1 MEQTKKQR
9 WVEGK
14 LEDIISIYL
23 DDKDFHN
30 STKKQ
35 TQLFYRLK
43 SYHDKIV
50 STIHPDITYQNWL
63 CDIAESIKDKDQHIA
78 ELICVEA
85 YKSVDETLD
94 LGVYFSDDRLKICKL
109 VIEKWMNELD
119 KEDLDPFY
127 QLNKSKKTNEFL
139 ILQFLDKVELDYE
152 YCQHKWPDRRY
163 SNLAN
168 RILDYLLVEADE
180 SFLKKLLKS
189 ENAIL
194 LLERI
199 DKQKIIETMIELRI
213 KIVKVN
219 SILNM

>member
-1 MEQTKKQR
+1 MEQAKKQR

-23 DDKDFHN
+23 DDKDFHD

-35 TQLFYRLK
+35 TQLFNRLK

-78 ELICVEA
+78 ELIYIEA
-85 YKSVDETLD
+85 YKSIDETFDLD
-94 LGVYFSDDRLKICKL
+94 VYFSDDCLKECEL
-109 VIEKWMNELD
+109 VIKKWMNELD

-139 ILQFLDKVELDYE
+139 ILQFLDKVDLDYE
-152 YCQHKWPDRRY
+152 YCQHKWPDGKY
-163 SNLAN
+163 TNLAN

-189 ENAIL
+189 ESIFL

-199 DKQKIIETMIELRI
+199 DNQRIIETMLELRM

-219 SILNM
+219 SILNI

>member
-9 WVEGK
+9 WVEEK

-23 DDKDFHN
+23 DDKDFHD
-30 STKKQ
+30 SMKKQ
-35 TQLFYRLK
+35 TQLFNRLK

-94 LGVYFSDDRLKICKL
+94 LGVYFSDDRLKKCEL
-109 VIEKWMNELD
+109 VLKNWMNELD

-127 QLNKSKKTNEFL
+127 QLNKSKKTNESL
-139 ILQFLDKVELDYE
+139 ILLFLDKVNLDYE
-152 YCQHKWPDRRY
+152 LCQHKWPDGKY
-163 SNLAN
+163 TNLAN

-189 ENAIL
+189 ESIFL

-199 DKQKIIETMIELRI
+199 DNQRIIETMLELRMR
-213 KIVKVN
+213 IVKVN

>member
-1 MEQTKKQR
+1 MKQTKKQR
-9 WVEGK
+9 WVEGN
-14 LEDIISIYL
+14 LEGIISIYL
-23 DDKDFHN
+23 DDKDFHD

-35 TQLFYRLK
+35 TQLFNRLK

-63 CDIAESIKDKDQHIA
+63 CDIAESIKVKDQHIA
-78 ELICVEA
+78 ELIYIEA

-139 ILQFLDKVELDYE
+139 ILKFLDNVGLDYE

-168 RILDYLLVEADE
+168 RILDYLLVEVDE

-189 ENAIL
+189 ESAIL

>member
-23 DDKDFHN
+23 DDKDFHD
-30 STKKQ
+30 SMKKQ
-35 TQLFYRLK
+35 TQLFNRLK
-43 SYHDKIV
+43 SYHDRIV
-50 STIHPDITYQNWL
+50 NTIHPDITYQNWL
-63 CDIAESIKDKDQHIA
+63 CDIAESIKDKDQHLA
-78 ELICVEA
+78 ELIDVEA
-85 YKSVDETLD
+85 YKSVNETLD
-94 LGVYFSDDRLKICKL
+94 RDVLFSDDRLKKCEL

-127 QLNKSKKTNEFL
+127 QLNKSKKTNESL
-139 ILQFLDKVELDYE
+139 ILQFLDKVKLDYE

-189 ENAIL
+189 ESAIL

-199 DKQKIIETMIELRI
+199 DKQKIIETMIELKV

>member
-23 DDKDFHN
+23 DDKDFHD

-35 TQLFYRLK
+35 TQLFNRLK

-94 LGVYFSDDRLKICKL
+94 LSVYFSDDRLKICKL

-139 ILQFLDKVELDYE
+139 ILKFLDNVGLDYE

-168 RILDYLLVEADE
+168 RLLDYLLVEADE

-189 ENAIL
+189 ECIIL
-194 LLERI
+194 LLERV
-199 DKQKIIETMIELRI
+199 DNQRIIETMLQLRI
-213 KIVKVN
+213 KILKVN

>member
-1 MEQTKKQR
+1 M
-9 WVEGK
+9 
-14 LEDIISIYL
+14 EDIISIYL
-23 DDKDFHN
+23 DDKDFHD

-35 TQLFYRLK
+35 TQLFNRLK

-94 LGVYFSDDRLKICKL
+94 LSVYFSDDRLKICKL

-139 ILQFLDKVELDYE
+139 ILKFLDNVGLDYE

-168 RILDYLLVEADE
+168 RLLDYLLVEADE

-189 ENAIL
+189 ECIIL
-194 LLERI
+194 LLERV
-199 DKQKIIETMIELRI
+199 DNQRIIETMLELRMR
-213 KIVKVN
+213 IVKVN

>member
-1 MEQTKKQR
+1 MKQTKKQR
-9 WVEGK
+9 WVEGN
-14 LEDIISIYL
+14 LEGIISIYL
-23 DDKDFHN
+23 DDKDFHD

-35 TQLFYRLK
+35 TQLFNRLK

-63 CDIAESIKDKDQHIA
+63 CDIAESIKVKDQHIA
-78 ELICVEA
+78 ELIYIEA

-139 ILQFLDKVELDYE
+139 ILKFLDNVGLDYE

-189 ENAIL
+189 ECIIL
-194 LLERI
+194 LLERV
-199 DKQKIIETMIELRI
+199 DNQRIIETMLQLRI

>member
-1 MEQTKKQR
+1 MKQKKQ
-9 WVEGK
+9 K

-23 DDKDFHN
+23 NDKDCHKDI
-30 STKKQ
+30 KKQ
-35 TQLFYRLK
+35 ASLLK
-43 SYHDKIV
+43 VLINFFNIKN
-50 STIHPDITYQNWL
+50 PDITYQNWL

-85 YKSVDETLD
+85 YKSVNETLD
-94 LGVYFSDDRLKICKL
+94 LSVYFSDDRLKKCEL
-109 VIEKWMNELD
+109 VIEKWMNEMD
-119 KEDLDPFY
+119 KENHDPFY
-127 QLNKSKKTNEFL
+127 QLNKSKKTNESL
-139 ILQFLDKVELDYE
+139 ILLFLDKVNLDYE
-152 YCQHKWPDRRY
+152 LCQHKWPDGKY
-163 SNLAN
+163 TNLAN

-189 ENAIL
+189 ESAIL

-199 DKQKIIETMIELRI
+199 DYQRIIKTMLELRM

>member
-23 DDKDFHN
+23 DDKDFHD
-30 STKKQ
+30 STKKH
-35 TQLFYRLK
+35 TQLFNRLK
-43 SYHDKIV
+43 SYHDRIV
-50 STIHPDITYQNWL
+50 NTIHPDITYQNWL
-63 CDIAESIKDKDQHIA
+63 CDIAESIKDKDQHLA
-78 ELICVEA
+78 ELIYVEA
-85 YKSVDETLD
+85 YKSVDDTLD
-94 LGVYFSDDRLKICKL
+94 RDVLFSDDRLKKCEL
-109 VIEKWMNELD
+109 VLKNWMNELD

-127 QLNKSKKTNEFL
+127 QLNKSKKTNESL
-139 ILQFLDKVELDYE
+139 ILLFLDKVNLDYE
-152 YCQHKWPDRRY
+152 LCQHKWPDGKY
-163 SNLAN
+163 TNLAN

-189 ENAIL
+189 ESIFL

-199 DKQKIIETMIELRI
+199 DNQRIIETMLELRM

-219 SILNM
+219 SILNI

>member
-23 DDKDFHN
+23 DDKDFHD
-30 STKKQ
+30 STKKH
-35 TQLFYRLK
+35 TQLFNRLK

-63 CDIAESIKDKDQHIA
+63 CDIAESIKDKDQHLA
-78 ELICVEA
+78 ELIDVEA
-85 YKSVDETLD
+85 YKSVNETLD
-94 LGVYFSDDRLKICKL
+94 LSVYFSDDRLKKCEL

-139 ILQFLDKVELDYE
+139 ILQFLDKVDLDYE
-152 YCQHKWPDRRY
+152 YCQHKWPDGKY
-163 SNLAN
+163 TNLAN

-189 ENAIL
+189 ESAIL

-199 DKQKIIETMIELRI
+199 DYQRIIKTMLELRM

-219 SILNM
+219 AILNM

>member
-9 WVEGK
+9 WVEEK

-23 DDKDFHN
+23 DDKDFHD
-30 STKKQ
+30 SMKKQ
-35 TQLFYRLK
+35 TQLFNRLK

-94 LGVYFSDDRLKICKL
+94 LGVYFSDDRLKKCEL
-109 VIEKWMNELD
+109 VLKNWMNELD

-127 QLNKSKKTNEFL
+127 QLNKSKKTNESL
-139 ILQFLDKVELDYE
+139 ILLFLDKVNLDYE
-152 YCQHKWPDRRY
+152 LCQHKWPDGKY
-163 SNLAN
+163 TNLAN

-189 ENAIL
+189 ESIFL

-199 DKQKIIETMIELRI
+199 DNQRIIETMLELRM

-219 SILNM
+219 SILNI

>member
-1 MEQTKKQR
+1 
-9 WVEGK
+9 
-14 LEDIISIYL
+14 
-23 DDKDFHN
+23 
-30 STKKQ
+30 
-35 TQLFYRLK
+35 
-43 SYHDKIV
+43 
-50 STIHPDITYQNWL
+50 
-63 CDIAESIKDKDQHIA
+63 
-78 ELICVEA
+78 
-85 YKSVDETLD
+85 
-94 LGVYFSDDRLKICKL
+94 
-109 VIEKWMNELD
+109 MNELD
-119 KEDLDPFY
+119 KENIDSFY

-189 ENAIL
+189 ECIIL
-194 LLERI
+194 LLERV
-199 DKQKIIETMIELRI
+199 DNQRIIETMLQLRI